1 MKNTISVFPCF
12 RLNKI
17 MNQVAIQRKKHFVE
31 RVHSYWLLKR
41 LSRNGV
47 PLLRRLQSSLQSQRN
62 TQQVCDIL
70 FTYKKKSEIF
80 YFTELKIN

>member
-1 MKNTISVFPCF
+1 
-12 RLNKI
+12 

-62 TQQVCDIL
+62 TQQVCDTL
-70 FTYKKKSEIF
+70 FTYEKKSETFCFI
-80 YFTELKIN
+80 ELKVS